1 MFDFDEL
8 SGEESEAKQQPQEV
22 HQLSEVAVKT
32 GSPSKAAVKTCVQVS
47 HAIHGWTIAVFLPE
61 KALFKDLR
69 HSLATYFLQDS
80 KVSSFSGQL
89 MHKEGGVYRP
99 YKDKD
104 AIGSTREVLLAGF
117 EGEPPATGLEIQVA
131 EEDLKDQDCQ
141 DLSKVVQPASLDE
154 FLILQK
160 ELKAG
165 FADENFQEKLRQLQA
180 QCERREIAKTKFL
193 AERQKL
199 FLTVQSEVLPRYGY
213 EGSSNGVY
221 KMMGDM
227 KPYIKDPQFIEL
239 ADEINCLLGIN
250 YSPSES
256 WESLSDNCQKLNE
269 EKVGPV
275 SAGRRSYAHE
285 LRPPMGLLGP
295 VPSLL
300 NGKPLRLPDFILGN
314 P

>member
-1 MFDFDEL
+1 
-8 SGEESEAKQQPQEV
+8 
-22 HQLSEVAVKT
+22 
-32 GSPSKAAVKTCVQVS
+32 
-47 HAIHGWTIAVFLPE
+47 
-61 KALFKDLR
+61 
-69 HSLATYFLQDS
+69 
-80 KVSSFSGQL
+80 
-89 MHKEGGVYRP
+89 MHKEGGVYWP

-117 EGEPPATGLEIQVA
+117 DGEPPENGLEIHVA
-131 EEDLKDQDCQ
+131 EEDLKDCQ
-141 DLSKVVQPASLDE
+141 DLTEVVRPASLDG

-165 FADENFQEKLRQLQA
+165 FADESFQEKLRQLQE
-180 QCERREIAKTKFL
+180 QCERRELAKTKFL

-275 SAGRRSYAHE
+275 GPVGPVGAGRRGYPHE